1 MPLAILLNPDDPLYD
16 FEHAMQHREYF
27 AVMKSL
33 PANFC
38 MDGIATRAIGRPSLL
53 FDSGSLKRRFNR
65 LNADIDLFLRQ
76 LAE

>member
-1 MPLAILLNPDDPLYD
+1 MNEDWCRIPVTERDRRQFGEPV
-16 FEHAMQHREYF
+16 RS
-27 AVMKSL
+27 V
-33 PANFC
+33 
-38 MDGIATRAIGRPSLL
+38 DGIATRAIGRPSLL